1 MDEFQRFPARA
12 HDHHMASAAAA
23 DGSASPVSPARSP
36 VTDRTVF
43 RFVQRNAP
51 AITIAERPVHISRH
65 PRSNGRHHAARNS
78 MNYAFEWNSSKLPT
92 GRNTEIRENQSLLSK
107 IWPDATKLLFGFYG
121 RPRQN
126 ILSPDNIDP
135 GTMPAPTAGARHR
148 GRTGFATC
156 RRFDCARNADCRQTP
171 CVLVN
176 ERCISRAHDGKNA

>member
-43 RFVQRNAP
+43 RFVQRNAT

-78 MNYAFEWNSSKLPT
+78 MNYAFEWNSSKLPR

-107 IWPDATKLLFGFYG
+107 IWPDATKLLDGFYG

-135 GTMPAPTAGARHR
+135 GPCPHGLRALVIGGGRASPLVAVSIAPATLIVAKRPA
-148 GRTGFATC
+148 C
-156 RRFDCARNADCRQTP
+156 
-171 CVLVN
+171 
-176 ERCISRAHDGKNA
+176 S